1 MHFKRISQDQFN
13 LYSCTNLGFFH
24 TDYVH
29 TYLLILD
36 IVKRNKLWKKSHI
49 FFWNYFAGLEL
60 ARVPR
65 VPGTC
70 RNSEHHLCHPRIL
83 RFLILKPSQNK
94 KGQKKNPAAPFF
106 EYFFSAAS
114 CKKVFKKCCSWKFF
128 WPGFNWHPQSSF
140 SVTTGTLS
148 FKFLT
153 QPLLSN
159 IEMKLDNFI
168 YNFFCLLKTSELY
181 LALFCFW
188 NFQFG
193 NRVGLKT

>member
-106 EYFFSAAS
+106 EYFFPAAS
-114 CKKVFKKCCSWKFF
+114 CKKVFKKRCSWKMF
-128 WPGFNWHPQSSF
+128 WP
-140 SVTTGTLS
+140 
-148 FKFLT
+148 FLFWPCCSKSPFQGPPT
-153 QPLLSN
+153 YPYEETSYMNDPLGAL
-159 IEMKLDNFI
+159 
-168 YNFFCLLKTSELY
+168 CG
-181 LALFCFW
+181 LAS
-188 NFQFG
+188 
-193 NRVGLKT
+193 